1 MKANELKKD
10 DILYRY
16 AVNMQEDGVMKYRFD
31 VYDFEYWLDYGKKQ
45 ARVWHNNK
53 LEDRMLK
60 NIDCGIAQVVNKVAF
75 IWMTKRDADRVKQ
88 ILKCHYIDKLYA
100 CSKELSH
107 TCDILDL
114 IEEGM
119 NDGSAT

>member
-1 MKANELKKD
+1 MSYNELKKG

-16 AVNMQEDGVMKYRFD
+16 AVNMQEDGVIKYRFD
-31 VYDFEYWLDYGKKQ
+31 VYEFEYWLDYGKKQ

-53 LEDRMLK
+53 LEDRTIK
-60 NIDCGIAQVVNKVAF
+60 NLDCGVPQVVNKVAF
-75 IWMTKRDADRVKQ
+75 IWMTKCDIYHVKQ
-88 ILKCHYIDKLYA
+88 ILKCHHIDKLYTY
-100 CSKELSH
+100 SRELSR

-119 NDGSAT
+119 NDGSTT